1 MKYFLKTIALYSILS
16 VCSIAVQAQ
25 SVNQIKIALAAAAN
39 PFAYVQDKLHKKFKV
54 DTVSIYST
62 TSFIGLA
69 DSIAYTGKVGQ
80 VYGPFKGNK
89 ILLKVLA
96 KLPNTFYH
104 VNHIVLDT
112 ALYSTVFAD
121 SLATTIIN
129 KIQNKTSSFADMALT
144 YSADYVSAAKGGN
157 LGWFARG
164 AMLQALDKEIAKHK
178 KGDLFKV
185 WTPTGLHIVSI
196 TDNPKKDHGFVLLLR
211 VFL

>member
-1 MKYFLKTIALYSILS
+1 MKYILKLITL
-16 VCSIAVQAQ
+16 VCIVANSCFTLNAQ
-25 SVNQIKIALAAAAN
+25 SVAQIKAALTTAAN
-39 PFAYVQDKLHKKFKV
+39 PFEYVQDKLHKKFKV
-54 DTVSIYST
+54 DTISIYST
-62 TSFIGLA
+62 SSFIGLA
-69 DSIAYTGKVGQ
+69 DSIAYKGKVGQ

-89 ILLKVLA
+89 ILIKVLA
-96 KLPNTFYH
+96 KLPNTFYN

-112 ALYSTVFAD
+112 ALYSSVFAD
-121 SLATTIIN
+121 SLANTIIN
-129 KIQNKTSSFADMALT
+129 KIQKKTSSFADMALT
-144 YSADYVSAAKGGN
+144 YSADNISAAKGGN

-164 AMLQALDKEIAKHK
+164 AMLQAMDKEIAKHK

>member
-1 MKYFLKTIALYSILS
+1 MMHFKKIITLYSMVVLNCCI
-16 VCSIAVQAQ
+16 VKAQ
-25 SVNQIKIALAAAAN
+25 SVAQIKTALATATN

-69 DSIAYTGKVGQ
+69 DSIAYTGKVGN

-89 ILLKVLA
+89 ILIKVLA

-104 VNHIVLDT
+104 VSHIVLDT

-121 SLATTIIN
+121 SLAN
-129 KIQNKTSSFADMALT
+129 KIIDKIQQKNSSFADMALT
-144 YSADYVSAAKGGN
+144 YSADNISAAKGGN